1 MSSSESCSGSEI
13 PSGDAVVRYSAKDL
27 IARRQRLLEMPRPVE
42 GYPLER
48 YIEAQH
54 LGDVT
59 AIATLSLRT
68 GNTQS

>member
-1 MSSSESCSGSEI
+1 MSSSESCGDSEI
-13 PSGDAVVRYSAKDL
+13 PSGGAARYRAKDL
-27 IARRQRLLEMPRPVE
+27 IARLQRLLEMPRPVE

-59 AIATLSLRT
+59 VIATLSLRT